1 MTTPALS
8 LADLSVAFGSGAAAR
23 KVVHGVT
30 LQVGA
35 GEKLAIVG
43 ESGSG
48 KSVTALAVM
57 HQLGR
62 SGRVAGGSMRLD
74 GEDITSLPES
84 ACRDLRGRKVAMI
97 FQDPMTALNPAFT
110 IGRQLVD
117 VIRSHDDPGLKAAR
131 LQAEEFLGKVGIDD
145 PRRRSGQYPHEL
157 SGGMRQRVLIAMAIA
172 CRPRLL
178 IADEPTTA
186 LDVTVQAQVVAL
198 LRDICASF
206 GIALLFI
213 SHNLDLVAEF
223 CDRIAVM
230 YRGRIVES
238 GSTEA
243 IFGSP
248 QHPYTRLLLDAIP
261 RPGRLLRAALPGRLQ
276 ESPGEGACDY
286 FPRCSLADVDCRVR
300 PALQGDGSHL
310 CACWRSA

>member
-1 MTTPALS
+1 MIAPVLALD
-8 LADLSVAFGSGAAAR
+8 DLSVAFGHGLAAR
-23 KVVHGVT
+23 EVVHGVT
-30 LQVGA
+30 LDLKP

-57 HQLGR
+57 HLLGR
-62 SGRVAGGSMRLD
+62 SGRITRGRVSID
-74 GEDITSLPES
+74 GNDVTAVPER
-84 ACRDLRGRKVAMI
+84 AWRDLRGRRVAMV

-110 IGRQLVD
+110 VGRQLVD
-117 VIRSHDDPGLKAAR
+117 AIRSHDDPGAKAAW
-131 LQAEEFLGKVGIDD
+131 QKAEQLLGDVGIGD
-145 PRRRSGQYPHEL
+145 PRRRLGLYPHEL

-198 LRDICASF
+198 LRDLSATM

-230 YRGRIVES
+230 YRGRIVET
-238 GSTEA
+238 GSAEA
-243 IFGSP
+243 IFTSAR
-248 QHPYTRLLLDAIP
+248 HPYTRLLLAAVP
-261 RPGRLLRAALPGRLQ
+261 RPGRALQAPARGHLSA
-276 ESPGEGACDY
+276 EPDASACD
-286 FPRCSLADVDCRVR
+286 FLPRCPLAEARCSVR
-300 PALQGDGSHL
+300 PALRGEGTHMS
-310 CACWRSA
+310 ACWRSA

>member
-1 MTTPALS
+1 
-8 LADLSVAFGSGAAAR
+8 
-23 KVVHGVT
+23 
-30 LQVGA
+30 
-35 GEKLAIVG
+35 
-43 ESGSG
+43 
-48 KSVTALAVM
+48 
-57 HQLGR
+57 
-62 SGRVAGGSMRLD
+62 
-74 GEDITSLPES
+74 
-84 ACRDLRGRKVAMI
+84 MI

-117 VIRSHDDPGLKAAR
+117 AIRSHDDPGPRAAR
-131 LQAEEFLGKVGIDD
+131 SEAEQLLGKVGIDD

-198 LRDICASF
+198 LRDISATF

-223 CDRIAVM
+223 CDQIAVM

-238 GSTEA
+238 GSAEA
-243 IFGSP
+243 IFTSP
-248 QHPYTRLLLDAIP
+248 RHPYTRLLLDSVP
-261 RPGRLLRAALPGRLQ
+261 RPGRPLRAAELGRLTGT
-276 ESPGEGACDY
+276 PGEGACD
-286 FPRCSLADVDCRVR
+286 FLPRCPLADTDCNLR
-300 PALQGDGSHL
+300 PSLRGEGGHVS
-310 CACWRSA
+310 ACWRSA

>member
-1 MTTPALS
+1 MSAPVLS
-8 LADLSVAFGSGAAAR
+8 LNDLSIAFGQGAAAR
-23 KVVHGVT
+23 TVVHGVT
-30 LQVGA
+30 LQVRA

-48 KSVTALAVM
+48 KSVTALAIM
-57 HQLGR
+57 HLLGR
-62 SGRVAGGSMRLD
+62 SGRVVGGAMSLE
-74 GEDITSLPES
+74 GQDITAIPES

-117 VIRSHDDPGLKAAR
+117 AIRSHDDPGPGAAWSEAKQ
-131 LQAEEFLGKVGIDD
+131 LLGKVGIDD
-145 PRRRSGQYPHEL
+145 PHRRSGQYPHEL

-198 LRDICASF
+198 LRDISATF

-223 CDRIAVM
+223 CDQIAVM

-238 GSTEA
+238 VSTEA
-243 IFGSP
+243 IFTSP
-248 QHPYTRLLLDAIP
+248 RHPYTRLLLDSVP
-261 RPGRLLRAALPGRLQ
+261 RPGRPLRAAEPGRLTGNT
-276 ESPGEGACDY
+276 GEGACD
-286 FPRCSLADVDCRVR
+286 FLLRCPLADTDCNLR
-300 PALQGDGSHL
+300 PSLRGEGGHVS
-310 CACWRSA
+310 ACWRSA

>member
-1 MTTPALS
+1 MTAPALS
-8 LADLSVAFGSGAAAR
+8 LSDLSVAFGPEIAAR

-30 LQVGA
+30 LQVMA

-62 SGRVAGGSMRLD
+62 AGRIVGGSMRLD

-84 ACRDLRGRKVAMI
+84 ACHELRGRKVAMI

-110 IGRQLVD
+110 VGRQLVD
-117 VIRSHDDPGLKAAR
+117 AIRSHDDPGRKAAWSE
-131 LQAEEFLGKVGIDD
+131 AEQLLAKVGIDD

-198 LRDICASF
+198 LRDICASS

-238 GSTEA
+238 GSAEA
-243 IFGSP
+243 IFSAP
-248 QHPYTRLLLDAIP
+248 RHPYTRLLLDAVP
-261 RPGRLLRAALPGRLQ
+261 RPGRPLRTAAPAPLA

-286 FPRCSLADVDCRVR
+286 FSRCRLADADCHVR
-300 PALQGDGSHL
+300 PALRGAGTHL
-310 CACWRSA
+310 SACWRSA